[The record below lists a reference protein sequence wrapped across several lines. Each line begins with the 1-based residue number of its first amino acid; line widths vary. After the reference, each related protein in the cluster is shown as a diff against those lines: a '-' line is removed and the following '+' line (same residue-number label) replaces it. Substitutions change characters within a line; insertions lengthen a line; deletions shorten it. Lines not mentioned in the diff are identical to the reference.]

1 MDPTTSSFIFQTI
14 VSFAVS
20 VAAGNVPLIKTWFN
34 GNKNLEVHVYECF
47 RKAIKTWS
55 VNKGIREIEEH
66 RWQTHLN
73 ELRQFLAGESISKEY
88 DSLVRLWVEELQKDS
103 ICYSFIIEHKQ
114 EIHDLRMQ
122 EGFAQ
127 VMNQLHLE
135 HEQEREQLTQL
146 EVKLVE
152 LKNLLKE
159 RNSSSGEETVN
170 KLLSILNKSVASLI
184 ERLQLDSALSL
195 LNDIENSFSELIAR
209 NSQLEA
215 KIKYQKGLTL
225 FFDQT
230 GKAFSL
236 FHDAYKLAPQDPGIK
251 EKEAQRLLYQGAYE
265 KAKQICLSL
274 PENKIGFVSPA
285 RRYEAPTVVRPPQ
298 M

>member
-1 MDPTTSSFIFQTI
+1 MEPTTSSFIFQTI
-14 VSFAVS
+14 ISFAVS

-122 EGFAQ
+122 EGFATKSIT
-127 VMNQLHLE
+127 
-135 HEQEREQLTQL
+135 EQ
-146 EVKLVE
+146 
-152 LKNLLKE
+152 
-159 RNSSSGEETVN
+159 
-170 KLLSILNKSVASLI
+170 A
-184 ERLQLDSALSL
+184 A
-195 LNDIENSFSELIAR
+195 
-209 NSQLEA
+209 
-215 KIKYQKGLTL
+215 
-225 FFDQT
+225 
-230 GKAFSL
+230 
-236 FHDAYKLAPQDPGIK
+236 
-251 EKEAQRLLYQGAYE
+251 
-265 KAKQICLSL
+265 
-274 PENKIGFVSPA
+274 
-285 RRYEAPTVVRPPQ
+285 
-298 M
+298 